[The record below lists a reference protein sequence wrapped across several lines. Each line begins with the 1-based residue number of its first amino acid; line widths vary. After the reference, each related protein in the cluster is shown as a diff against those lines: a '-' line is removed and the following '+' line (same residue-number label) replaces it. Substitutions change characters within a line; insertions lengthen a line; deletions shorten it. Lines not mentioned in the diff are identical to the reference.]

1 MDGRHPGPPSKTGT
15 GWRRRAGLL
24 ALGSLYSPRL
34 PDPARAGSVAD
45 RGFRPRLQWR
55 GRGGF
60 APPSLGP
67 APGGPP
73 GHRGRARP

>member
-1 MDGRHPGPPSKTGT
+1 MYYA
-15 GWRRRAGLL
+15 RAGLL
-24 ALGSLYSPRL
+24 AFGSSYSPRL
-34 PDPARAGSVAD
+34 PSSNASGT

-67 APGGPP
+67 FKAT
-73 GHRGRARP
+73 RAQTAL